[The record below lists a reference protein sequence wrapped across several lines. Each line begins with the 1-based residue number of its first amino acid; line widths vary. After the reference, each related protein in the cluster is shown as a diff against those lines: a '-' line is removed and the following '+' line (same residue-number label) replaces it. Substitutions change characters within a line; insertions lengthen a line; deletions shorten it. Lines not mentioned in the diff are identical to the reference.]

1 MLDTLLLTTLVIVWA
16 FEFFFF
22 FLPLG
27 NERSMVRRLPLV
39 TFGILAANT
48 LVYFIS
54 LPITVQQDRDRDRA
68 FKQIKL
74 FVEDNRDILVD
85 EKIRVELKAYG
96 LFSKEIARVEE
107 QMQKRSEDDYKSWL
121 M

>member
-48 LVYFIS
+48 LV
-54 LPITVQQDRDRDRA
+54 
-68 FKQIKL
+68 
-74 FVEDNRDILVD
+74 
-85 EKIRVELKAYG
+85 
-96 LFSKEIARVEE
+96 
-107 QMQKRSEDDYKSWL
+107 
-121 M
+121 